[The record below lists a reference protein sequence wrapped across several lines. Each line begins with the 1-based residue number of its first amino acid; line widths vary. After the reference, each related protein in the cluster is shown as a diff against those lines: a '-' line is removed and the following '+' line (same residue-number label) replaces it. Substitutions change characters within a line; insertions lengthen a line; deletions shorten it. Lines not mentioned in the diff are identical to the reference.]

1 MRRKNKKI
9 DMLNGSIWDKMIVF
23 ALPLAFTGMLQQLFN
38 AADVAVLGRF
48 VSNESMAGV
57 GNNVPVIGLII
68 AFCMGLALGANVV
81 VARLL
86 GMKEPERANRAV
98 HTALATAVIFGI
110 GAAIVGECFAGPAMD
125 WLSVPEAVRDDALT
139 YLRVYLLGMPFI
151 AIYNFLAAVMRSQG
165 DTQTPLWALVAATLV
180 NIAGNL
186 FFVLAFGMG
195 TAGVAL
201 ATVLA
206 NALAASLLFFSLIT
220 AEGPLHIEPREVFR
234 IDMTALRPMVRIGWP
249 AGLQGAVFSISNL
262 VIQSAI
268 NSLGADA
275 MAGSVAAFTIEINIY
290 CFINAFGLA
299 ATTFVSQNYGAKN
312 LERCK
317 RDLRRHGPQH
327 GRHRPDGGAR
337 ARLRTHDA
345 RTLHGR
351 AGRRRARDGAHLLGG
366 ELRAHQRAH
375 GGLLE
380 RHARLRLLDAAR
392 HGDPHLRVLRAP
404 HLGLDR
410 LRGKPRLR
418 DPDDRLSDQLG
429 RHRRAAALPLRAPHE
444 AHQAQVRGA
453 RPRSRSRLTSC
464 PSTKT
469 APVKAGAVSVRED
482 FQRLC
487 RGLLEVG

>member
-195 TAGVAL
+195 TAGVIREEVRAEAPDESAAPL
-201 ATVLA
+201 AGADQADFETILRERLA
-206 NALAASLLFFSLIT
+206 EAGSLSVKEITLLAGVSRQTAAKRVKRLVEAGVIEPTEARQNPRQRYRLAA
-220 AEGPLHIEPREVFR
+220 
-234 IDMTALRPMVRIGWP
+234 
-249 AGLQGAVFSISNL
+249 
-262 VIQSAI
+262 
-268 NSLGADA
+268 
-275 MAGSVAAFTIEINIY
+275 
-290 CFINAFGLA
+290 
-299 ATTFVSQNYGAKN
+299 K
-312 LERCK
+312 
-317 RDLRRHGPQH
+317 
-327 GRHRPDGGAR
+327 
-337 ARLRTHDA
+337 
-345 RTLHGR
+345 
-351 AGRRRARDGAHLLGG
+351 GRRAK
-366 ELRAHQRAH
+366 
-375 GGLLE
+375 
-380 RHARLRLLDAAR
+380 
-392 HGDPHLRVLRAP
+392 
-404 HLGLDR
+404 
-410 LRGKPRLR
+410 RG
-418 DPDDRLSDQLG
+418 
-429 RHRRAAALPLRAPHE
+429 
-444 AHQAQVRGA
+444 
-453 RPRSRSRLTSC
+453 
-464 PSTKT
+464 
-469 APVKAGAVSVRED
+469 
-482 FQRLC
+482 
-487 RGLLEVG
+487 

>member
-317 RDLRRHGPQH
+317 RATYVATGLNMVATVLMVALVLVFG
-327 GRHRPDGGAR
+327 
-337 ARLRTHDA
+337 

-366 ELRAHQRAH
+366 ELRAHQGAH

-482 FQRLC
+482 FRRLC

>member
-220 AEGPLHIEPREVFR
+220 ADGPLHIEPCEVFR

-317 RDLRRHGPQH
+317 RATYVSTWSP
-327 GRHRPDGGAR
+327 
-337 ARLRTHDA
+337 
-345 RTLHGR
+345 
-351 AGRRRARDGAHLLGG
+351 
-366 ELRAHQRAH
+366 
-375 GGLLE
+375 
-380 RHARLRLLDAAR
+380 
-392 HGDPHLRVLRAP
+392 
-404 HLGLDR
+404 
-410 LRGKPRLR
+410 
-418 DPDDRLSDQLG
+418 
-429 RHRRAAALPLRAPHE
+429 
-444 AHQAQVRGA
+444 
-453 RPRSRSRLTSC
+453 
-464 PSTKT
+464 PS
-469 APVKAGAVSVRED
+469 
-482 FQRLC
+482 
-487 RGLLEVG
+487 